1 MKMPVALFVVSA
13 FAATVQLSSCS
24 QSNPPAE
31 EKTEAA
37 AAEVTNLMS
46 DEQMVKR
53 GEYLVVSGGCAD
65 CHAPKKFTDM
75 GPEPDMDLWLSG
87 HPSESKLPPA
97 QPAAVKAGWVLMG
110 PGFTSFVGPWGTS
123 FAANL
128 TPDTATGIGAWTETN
143 FFTAIRKG
151 KFHGLEA
158 SRNLLPP
165 MPWQNFAKFTDE
177 DLRSIFLYLKSIK
190 PINNPVP
197 APIPPG
203 A

>member
-1 MKMPVALFVVSA
+1 MKIPFALFVVSA
-13 FAATVQLSSCS
+13 CAAAVQLSSCS

-31 EKTEAA
+31 EKTETTAA
-37 AAEVTNLMS
+37 GVANLMS
-46 DEQMVKR
+46 DDQMIKR
-53 GEYLVVSGGCAD
+53 GEYLVVGSGCSD

-75 GPEPDMDLWLSG
+75 GPQPDMDLWLSG
-87 HPSESKLPPA
+87 HPAESKLPPS

-110 PGFTSFVGPWGTS
+110 PDFTAFVGPWGTS

-128 TPDTATGIGAWTETN
+128 TPDTATGIGTWTETN

-158 SRNLLPP
+158 SRSLLPP
-165 MPWQNFAKFTDE
+165 MPWQNFSKFSDE
-177 DLRSIFLYLKSIK
+177 DLRAIFLYLKSIK
-190 PINNPVP
+190 PVSNAVP